1 MLEEE
6 EEEHIIRRQE
16 AELVRWYA
24 DVHVHMDNDQRVPS
38 RCEYGMIHIVDELS
52 YWEERLVDLEFITN
66 ILKRA
71 RVSEIVEHLRKAQ
84 SGFVKLYDSMTNSL
98 EAIFDR
104 PWLLT
109 CSLTKQLQEAYSSYS
124 DLYQR
129 ILKNSF
135 RAWWNQIDPKIENQ
149 LETHIFTKNQL
160 SNHCWK
166 FNFDLKSHIY
176 DLTDEIVC
184 WKLIKVEMPYEYL
197 EFTKIAKNIRI
208 LHKNATMILKDYNYI
223 IAGLSKQE
231 VQLFYEK
238 INTCVK
244 IIDPLVLKY
253 TWSQSDNMMLYWDHY
268 LIKIDTLIHE
278 SLVLNVRWSM
288 KNTLTQRTET
298 VFLINVSLHGNKI
311 KYNPSLIQLVVYSM
325 KLLLDMTTALKVIP
339 RLCHT
344 FKIANVNLMPYSY
357 AITHDKVC
365 SDLQTEIDITTKDIL
380 VHLNIYMNTLM
391 KYSDIW
397 TKDKLEQLNEF
408 ESIPHNA
415 DSIDKQIIMYLNYI
429 NKFNEMETETTVSC
443 TIVNISDM
451 IKQIVKHCQDWIS
464 NYSLLLLGETV
475 HLIEEFYEYIE
486 MNGERVMLP
495 PVNLDEMVQFIEYKK
510 KVDLECDAKKEDINL
525 ITENVVILDKHEIQM
540 SDELRRLYDNLHNS
554 WNNYTILLNEADLM
568 LKEKQEEFHE
578 MVLHDQEIFKQNI
591 EDFKKIW
598 EEFKETESKNV
609 ELTSSDA
616 LNHMSLMEEKYQKIK
631 TEEKQLKHNL
641 AIFNLKYVKPPKLNM
656 KKEMIFLRQTFT
668 IAYNWDNTWNKYKSA
683 NFWEIKVSE
692 IEVTVQNI
700 YKMLSSSLKLLKD
713 ESWKMLEIRRDSL
726 DAFKRVLPLINDLKN
741 PAMRNRHWDEVR
753 EAMTK
758 YFDETDP
765 GFTLELIMQM
775 QMQKY
780 GNQISEISSKATMEL
795 NIENSIKS
803 IAETWTNM
811 DLNISY
817 FGDEDIYRILVSDEI
832 LQMLEDH
839 LAQLYSMK
847 GSKYISIFFKDA
859 DYWSKGIS
867 LVTEVLEITL
877 SVQRQFL
884 YAMNI
889 FKGDDI
895 RTEIPKEAD
904 DFDLLTKEWKQI
916 TNKMFIDKNLFKAT
930 CSKPLLKQLNAM
942 SARLE
947 ETQRAL
953 ELYMETKRNI
963 FPRFYFISNDDLLDI
978 LVHSNNPKHLQI
990 HFKKCFDN
998 INKLELTDNDTSA
1011 IGMYSADGEY
1021 VPFTS
1026 RVKCIG
1032 PVENWLSTVE
1042 TIMRETLRHK
1052 LAIVLEALKK
1062 NLKTRDKWILKW
1074 PGQLCIT
1081 ASQIYWTAQCTLALL
1096 QSKNTGNSK
1105 PLKKL
1110 RKKQKKMLSKFSD
1123 AIRGDLTKID
1133 RLKIVSLVTIEI
1145 HAKDVVDHMYTSR
1158 CMNVADFEWMSQL
1171 RFYWDKKDNELTIR
1185 QTNTEQQYGYEYL
1198 GNSGRLVITP
1208 LTDRCYI
1215 TMTTALNLFR
1225 GGSPKGPAGT
1235 GKTETVKDLGKNLA
1249 YYVIVINC
1257 SDGLDYKSMGRMFS
1271 GLAQQGAWGCFDEF
1285 NRINIEV
1292 LSVVA
1297 QQILSIYST
1306 LASRKHK
1313 FIFEGNLINLV
1324 HTCGI
1329 FITMNPGYAGRT
1341 ELPDNLKSMFRAIS
1355 MMVPDSKLIAEIMLF
1370 GEGFRETRILS
1381 NKVYIL
1387 FVLCKQKLSKQDHY
1401 EFGLRGLV
1409 SLIRYAG
1416 QCRRQNPYMLDDE
1429 VLLLAMHNMNLA
1441 KLTVDD
1447 LPIFLGVVKDLFPS
1461 ITLPEVKND
1470 LLIRAIKQCMANKN
1484 HQPSE
1489 AAISKIIQL
1498 HETKVSRHSVMILGP
1513 TGAAKTATWKTLKE
1527 AMALLKTEKAESF
1540 VSVTEYPLN
1549 PKALTLGEL
1558 YGEYNSS
1565 QEWMDGVLSFIMR
1578 TICSDTGIEQ
1588 KWILFDG
1595 PVDALWIENMNSVM
1609 DDNKVLTLIN
1619 SERITM
1625 PEQVS
1630 LLFEVED
1637 LAAASPATVS
1647 RCGIVYNDY
1656 KDFGWNLYL
1665 KSWLTKFEY
1674 QPYKI
1679 NVKKNFNKYV
1689 TAVLEF
1695 KQLNCVETVP
1705 LPELSSIVTLC
1716 TLLEYFTFNDL
1727 ALKTPTGLKADDYD
1741 HLIKLWFLF
1750 CVVWSICAVVNEDG
1764 RKKIDTFF
1772 REKEVVFPISDTVY
1786 HYYVDTKTAQFYH
1799 WDNFLR
1805 DSSWIY
1811 KTELPFYKIIVP
1823 TIDTVRY
1830 NYLVEAFLSKKRPV
1844 LLVGPVGTGK
1854 TLTVKKALEVLDK
1867 NKFLNLTINMSAR
1880 TTVHNVQENIEGR
1893 LEKRTKD
1900 TYVPLSNKTLV
1911 TFLDDMNMP
1920 EKETYGAQAP
1930 LELIRQWIDYEFWFD
1945 RQSRLLKYVKNMLL
1959 IAAMGPP
1966 GSGRSTISNRLLS
1979 CFSVINLTFP
1989 EEAQISN
1996 IYMSMLSQHLK
2007 SFVEHIRNLRNGLTN
2022 MTINLYKSV
2031 VANLLPTPAKMH
2043 YLFNLRDISK
2053 VFQGLLRSNTDCQ
2066 TTDNSMLR
2074 LWCNE
2079 VFRVFNDKLIDEKDR
2094 EWFMDQI
2101 NIQLGKHYDMTYRSL
2116 CSSEQGLIFCDFLNK
2131 NLHYEEVTD
2140 EKYLREFIDEK
2151 INDYNLSFGVVP
2163 MNLVLFRDAIDHI
2176 CRIVR
2181 VISQPRGY
2189 IMLVGIGGSG
2199 RSSLA
2204 KVANWLCD
2212 YKMFTI
2218 EINKSYA
2225 IGDFKEDLKHLYYQ
2239 TGVRDV
2245 PTSFLFNDT
2254 QIVNEMFLEIIN
2266 NILSTGEVP
2275 QLYKEEEFDEIK
2287 EQLSN
2292 AAKMEGVPETTDD
2305 IYSFFL
2311 DRVRSNLHIIL
2322 CLSPIGIKFRTRLRQ
2337 YPSLVNC
2344 TTIDWFL
2351 DWPKDALLEVALNS
2365 LTTLEVLATITGA
2378 PRVFDVNSISL
2389 SEIEL
2394 KLRIAN
2400 LFSIIHHSVGEYSRM
2415 MILELKRY
2423 NYVTPTNYLE
2433 FVTGYKETLRTKRIE
2448 IANKANKLRN
2458 GLFKID
2464 DTSEKVAGMTVDLE
2478 KATKVVL
2485 AYTMEC
2491 DEFLSFILKQTAK
2504 ADQQKTEV
2512 DEKSIKIKEEEI
2524 VCQELYRLAMIDLE
2538 KALPALEEAMEALNA
2553 LNKKDLAEVKSFSKP
2568 PHRVKLVLE
2577 AVMILKESEP
2587 SWTEAKRQLGDPNFL
2602 TQLKDFDKD
2611 HVSPKVLK
2619 KINTFTSN
2627 PEFEPDKVGAQSI
2640 AAKSLAQWVIAIEKY
2655 AIIYKIVAPKKE
2667 SADAALSDLK
2677 QKENELLTAQQKLS
2691 EIQKLLLQLKT
2702 DFDKKMEEKEQLV
2715 KKADALKRNLDRAAS
2730 LIEGLSDEK
2739 IRWTETVKQ
2748 LDIHFD
2754 YLPGDCLLSIAFV
2767 SYMGPFV
2774 FKYRDILL
2782 KLWTTSLKDM
2792 KIPNNPAYDNKD
2804 FLSDPAIIRNWNIH
2818 GLPNDDLSTE
2828 NGIIISRGSRWPL
2841 IIDPQ
2846 CQALKWIKNMEEGND
2861 LKIID
2866 FCLPNY
2872 IYILEMALQ
2881 NGNPTLLQLSSEH
2894 LDPSVMPVLSK
2905 SIIEKENQLYIKMGD
2920 KMLPYNDNFRFFI
2933 TTKLRNPYYP
2943 PEIFTRTTVVNF
2955 AIKEEGL
2962 EDQLLDV
2969 VITMEKPEL
2978 KILKDNLIIN
2988 IDKGKK
2994 TLVELEDE
3002 LLRLLNE
3009 IEGSLLENDE
3019 LFQTLA
3025 SSKIISVTIN
3035 EQLETSF
3042 TTQIDIDVAREGYRA
3057 CAKRASILFFVLN
3070 DLNQIDPMYQ
3080 FSLDAYMDLFENSI
3094 RRSEKSESLLERLN
3108 NLNSYHTYAVYKN
3121 TCRGLFEVHK
3131 LLFSFQIIISL
3142 LMAEDLIPAYEME
3155 FLLKG
3160 GIVVNKIEQAENPCP
3175 SWLSSSNWD
3184 NISELNKLPGFLGV
3198 EKSFEQFSREWKQ
3211 WYMSS
3216 NPESTNLIGNWNDN
3230 TNSFQKMLFVRSLRL
3245 DRLSFAITNFI
3256 ASKLGSK
3263 FIEPPVMDVK
3273 SALEDS
3279 SCKTPLIFL
3288 LSPGVDPTNTL
3299 IALASSNKMN
3309 YESLSLGQGQSLVAT
3324 QLIEQGQQSGKWI
3337 FLANCHLSLSWMPQL
3352 DKIVDVMQDGKSHP
3366 EFRLWLSSNPNPDFP
3381 IALLQSSIKMTTEPP
3396 KGLKANMK
3404 RLYQNLTHEQ
3414 FAKCKSQEKYKK
3426 LIFSLC
3432 FFHSILIERKKFQ
3445 NLGWNVIYSFND
3457 SDFEVSEN
3465 LLSIYLDEYEETPWK
3480 ALKYLI
3486 AGICYG
3492 GHVTDNMD
3500 RRLLDTYISQYF
3512 NEDAINTPHYK
3523 LSSLSSYFIPRD
3535 GDLQMY
3541 RSYIDTL
3548 PIVDRPEIFGQHG
3561 NAEMASFMGENRII
3575 CDALMILQGQSSTV
3589 TEENMEGKVLD
3600 LSTKILKKLPDLID
3614 YASTAK
3620 NIKRNP
3626 LDIVLLQEVQR
3637 YNSLL
3642 SNIKIS
3648 LIGLMKGI
3656 KGLTVMSSDF
3666 EKIFQCINEGRV
3678 PSQWL
3683 KTYPSLMSLG
3693 PWTQD
3698 LIERINH
3705 FKTWANKTH
3714 PPILFWLGAYTY
3726 PITFLTAVLQIHS
3739 RSSKIAID
3747 LLSWEFIPIQPEKES
3762 LSPKE
3767 GAYVRDLYLE
3777 GADWNFKKSCLCESV
3792 PLKFI
3797 SNLPVIHF
3805 KPTENT
3811 RIPKNFYQCP
3821 IYYYPLRC
3829 GDGRESFI
3837 IMMHLDSGTESPEYW
3852 IKRATAVLLSLS
3864 D

>member
-1 MLEEE
+1 MDKTEQQFDAD
-6 EEEHIIRRQE
+6 IN
-16 AELVRWYA
+16 ELK
-24 DVHVHMDNDQRVPS
+24 VPLTK
-38 RCEYGMIHIVDELS
+38 IFNVLD
-52 YWEERLVDLEFITN
+52 D
-66 ILKRA
+66 
-71 RVSEIVEHLRKAQ
+71 
-84 SGFVKLYDSMTNSL
+84 
-98 EAIFDR
+98 AIFDR

-109 CSLTKQLQEAYSSYS
+109 NSLAKQLREAYSSYA

-129 ILKNSF
+129 RLKTSF
-135 RAWWNQIDPKIENQ
+135 RAWWDQIDPEIEDQ
-149 LETHIFTKNQL
+149 LDNHIFIKNQL
-160 SNHCWK
+160 SNRCWK
-166 FNFDLKSHIY
+166 FTLGLKSHIY

-184 WKLIKVEMPYEYL
+184 WKLIKVGMPYEYS
-197 EFTKIAKNIRI
+197 EFTKIAKQIRI
-208 LHKNATMILKDYNYI
+208 LHKNVTVVLKDYNYI

-231 VQLFYEK
+231 IQMFYET
-238 INTCVK
+238 INTCVTT
-244 IIDPLVLKY
+244 IDPLATKY
-253 TWSQSDNMMLYWDHY
+253 TWSQSDNVNKYLPKCYQQLESVKSCLSKIMLFWKHY
-268 LIKIDTLIHE
+268 LIKIDTLVHK

-288 KNTLTQRTET
+288 KNTLAQRRET
-298 VFLINVSLHGNKI
+298 VFLINVSLHGNEI
-311 KYNPSLIQLVVYSM
+311 KYHPSLLQIVVYSM
-325 KLLLDMTTALKVIP
+325 KVLLDMTTALKVIP

-344 FKIANVNLMPYSY
+344 FKITNVNLMPYSY
-357 AITHDKVC
+357 AIAHD
-365 SDLQTEIDITTKDIL
+365 Q
-380 VHLNIYMNTLM
+380 
-391 KYSDIW
+391 YSDIW
-397 TKDKLEQLNEF
+397 TRDKQYHFNKF
-408 ESIPHNA
+408 ESNAHNA
-415 DSIDKQIIMYLNYI
+415 DSIDKEIMLYLSYI
-429 NKFNEMETETTVSC
+429 SKLNEMETETAVSC
-443 TIVNISDM
+443 SIVKISDM
-451 IKQIVKHCQDWIS
+451 MKQIIRHCQDWIS
-464 NYSLLLLGETV
+464 NYSILLLGETTT
-475 HLIEEFYEYIE
+475 LIEGFYDYIK
-486 MNGERVMLP
+486 MNGERVLLP
-495 PVNLDEMVQFIEYKK
+495 PVNLDEMVEFIEYKK
-510 KVDLECDAKKEDINL
+510 KVDLECIAKKEDINL
-525 ITENVVILDKHEIQM
+525 ITKNVLIIDKHEIEM
-540 SDELRRLYDNLHNS
+540 SDILRSLYNNLHNS
-554 WNNYTILLNEADLM
+554 WNNYTILLNEAEVM
-568 LKEKQEEFHE
+568 LKEKQEAFHD
-578 MVLHDQEIFKQNI
+578 MVLRDQEIFKENV
-591 EDFKKIW
+591 EDFNTIW
-598 EEFKETESKNV
+598 EEFKETESKNEMV
-609 ELTSSDA
+609 FLHETF
-616 LNHMSLMEEKYQKIK
+616 KI
-631 TEEKQLKHNL
+631 
-641 AIFNLKYVKPPKLNM
+641 A
-656 KKEMIFLRQTFT
+656 RS
-668 IAYNWDNTWNKYKSA
+668 WDNTWKKYKSA
-683 NFWEIKVSE
+683 NFWAIKVSK
-692 IEVTVQNI
+692 IEVSVQTI
-700 YKMLSSSLKLLKD
+700 YKVLTSALRLQKD
-713 ESWKMLEIRRDSL
+713 QSWKIIEIKRDII
-726 DAFKRVLPLINDLKN
+726 DAFRRVLPLINDLKN

-758 YFDETDP
+758 YFNETDP
-765 GFTLELIMQM
+765 SFTLELIMQM

-803 IAETWTNM
+803 IADTWTYM

-817 FGDEDIYRILVSDEI
+817 SSDEDIYRISVSDET
-832 LQMLEDH
+832 LQMLEEH
-839 LAQLYSMK
+839 LVQLYSMK
-847 GSKYISIFFKDA
+847 GSKYISIFFKEA

-877 SVQRQFL
+877 SVQKQFL

-895 RTEIPKEAD
+895 RKQIPKEAN
-904 DFDLLTKEWKQI
+904 DFDLLTQEWKQI
-916 TNKMFIDKNLFKAT
+916 TYKMFTDSNLFKAT
-930 CSKPLLKQLNAM
+930 RSKPLLKKLNAM

-978 LVHSNNPKHLQI
+978 LVHSNNPKRLQP

-998 INKLELTDNDTSA
+998 INKLKLTDNEKYA

-1021 VPFTS
+1021 IPFIS
-1026 RVKCIG
+1026 NVECSG
-1032 PVENWLSTVE
+1032 PVEYWLSTVE
-1042 TIMRETLRHK
+1042 SVMRNTLKNK
-1052 LAIVLEALKK
+1052 LKFVLEALKK
-1062 NLKTRDKWILKW
+1062 NLKTRDQWILNW

-1081 ASQIYWTAQCTLALL
+1081 ASQIHWTAQCTVALL
-1096 QSKNTGNSK
+1096 QSKHAGVSK
-1105 PLKKL
+1105 PLKQL
-1110 RKKQKKMLSKFSD
+1110 RKKQKKMLLRFSD
-1123 AIRGDLTKID
+1123 AIRGDLAKID

-1145 HAKDVVDHMYTSR
+1145 HARDVVDHMYNSKCIDVT
-1158 CMNVADFEWMSQL
+1158 DFEWMSQL
-1171 RFYWDKKDNELTIR
+1171 RFYWNKKESELTIR

-1297 QQILSIYST
+1297 QQILSIYSA
-1306 LASRKHK
+1306 LASQKHK
-1313 FIFEGNLINLV
+1313 FVFEGTPIRLIR
-1324 HTCGI
+1324 TCGI

-1370 GEGFRETRILS
+1370 GEGFRETRVLA

-1416 QCRRQNPYMLDDE
+1416 QCRRQNPSMIDDE

-1447 LPIFLGVVKDLFPS
+1447 LPIFLGIAKDLFPS
-1461 ITLPEVKND
+1461 ITLPEIKND
-1470 LLIRAIKQCMANKN
+1470 QLIRAIKQCMAKKN

-1489 AAISKIIQL
+1489 AAIAKIIQL
-1498 HETKVSRHSVMILGP
+1498 YETKVSRHSVMILGP

-1527 AMALLKTEKAESF
+1527 AMELLKTEKIESF

-1565 QEWMDGVLSFIMR
+1565 QDWMDGVLSSLMR
-1578 TICSDTGIEQ
+1578 TVCSDNSLEQ

-1625 PEQVS
+1625 PEQVT

-1656 KDFGWNLYL
+1656 KDFGWNLYC
-1665 KSWLTKFEY
+1665 KSWLTKFQY
-1674 QPYKI
+1674 QPYKTI
-1679 NVKKNFNKYV
+1679 VKKNFNKYV

-1695 KQLNCVETVP
+1695 KRLNCVETVP

-1716 TLLEYFTFNDL
+1716 TLLECFTSNDL
-1727 ALKTPTGLKADDYD
+1727 AINTPTGLEPDDYE

-1772 REKEVVFPISDTVY
+1772 REKEVVFPVSDTVY
-1786 HYYVDTKTAQFYH
+1786 HYYVDTKSAQFYH

-1811 KTELPFYKIIVP
+1811 NTELPFFKIIVP

-1854 TLTVKKALEVLDK
+1854 TLTVKKALDVLDK
-1867 NKFLNLTINMSAR
+1867 NKFLNLTINMSAQ
-1880 TTVHNVQENIEGR
+1880 TTVHNIQENIEGR

-1920 EKETYGAQAP
+1920 EKEIYGAQAP
-1930 LELIRQWIDYEFWFD
+1930 LELIRQWIDYEYWFD
-1945 RQSRLLKYVKNMLL
+1945 RHSRLLKYVKNMLL
-1959 IAAMGPP
+1959 IGAMGPP

-1979 CFSVINLTFP
+1979 SFSVINLTFP

-2022 MTINLYKSV
+2022 MTLNLYKSV

-2053 VFQGLLRSNTDCQ
+2053 VFQGLLRSNTDSQ
-2066 TTDNSMLR
+2066 TTDNAMLR

-2079 VFRVFNDKLIDEKDR
+2079 VFRVFNDKLIDENDR

-2101 NIQLGKHYDMTYRSL
+2101 NVQLGKQYDMTYRSL

-2131 NLHYEEVTD
+2131 NSRYMEVTD
-2140 EKYLREFIDEK
+2140 EKYLREFINESL
-2151 INDYNLSFGVVP
+2151 NNYNLSFGVIP

-2218 EINKSYA
+2218 ELNKSYA
-2225 IGDFKEDLKHLYYQ
+2225 IGDFREDLKRLYYQ
-2239 TGVRDV
+2239 TGVRDQ

-2292 AAKMEGVPETTDD
+2292 AAKREGVPETTDD

-2311 DRVRSNLHIIL
+2311 DRVRSNLHVVL

-2351 DWPKDALLEVALNS
+2351 DWPKEALLEVAFNS
-2365 LTTLEVLATITGA
+2365 LSTVEVLATITGA
-2378 PRVFDVNSISL
+2378 PRVFHVDSISL
-2389 SEIEL
+2389 SESEL
-2394 KLRIAN
+2394 KLCIAN
-2400 LFSIIHHSVGEYSRM
+2400 IFAIIHHSVGEYSKM
-2415 MILELKRY
+2415 MISELKRY

-2433 FVTGYKETLRTKRIE
+2433 LVTGYKETLHKKRIE
-2448 IANKANKLRN
+2448 VANKANKLRN

-2478 KATKVVL
+2478 KATKIVQ

-2491 DEFLSFILKQTAK
+2491 DEFLSVILKQTSI

-2524 VCQELYRLAMIDLE
+2524 VCQELYKLAMIDLE

-2577 AVMILKESEP
+2577 AVMILKQSEP

-2602 TQLKDFDKD
+2602 TQLRDFDKD
-2611 HVSPKVLK
+2611 HVLPKVLR
-2619 KINTFTSN
+2619 KINTYTAN

-2677 QKENELLTAQQKLS
+2677 QKETELLTAQQKLS
-2691 EIQKLLLQLKT
+2691 DIQILLLKLKT

-2715 KKADALKRNLDRAAS
+2715 KKADTLKRNLDRAAS
-2730 LIEGLSDEK
+2730 LIEGLYDEK

-2748 LDIHFD
+2748 LDINFD

-2767 SYMGPFV
+2767 SYMGPFL
-2774 FKYRDILL
+2774 FKYRDILF
-2782 KLWTTSLKDM
+2782 KLWTNSVKDM
-2792 KIPNNPAYDNKD
+2792 KIPNNPTYDNKD
-2804 FLSDPAIIRNWNIH
+2804 FLSDPATIRNWNIH

-2828 NGIIISRGSRWPL
+2828 NGIIISRSSRWPL

-2846 CQALKWIKNMEEGND
+2846 CQALKWIKHMEAEND
-2861 LKIID
+2861 LKTID

-2872 IYILEMALQ
+2872 MNILEMALQ
-2881 NGNPTLLQLSSEH
+2881 NGNPILLQISSEH

-2920 KMLPYNDNFRFFI
+2920 NMLPYNDNFRFFI

-3019 LFQTLA
+3019 LFQTLD
-3025 SSKIISVTIN
+3025 SSKITSASVN
-3035 EQLETSF
+3035 EQLQTSF
-3042 TTQIDIDVAREGYRA
+3042 STQIDIDVAREGYRT

-3070 DLNQIDPMYQ
+3070 ELNQIDPMYQ

-3094 RRSEKSESLLERLN
+3094 RKSEKNEVLFERLN
-3108 NLNSYHTYAVYKN
+3108 HLNSYHTYAVYKN

-3142 LMAEDLIPAYEME
+3142 LMADDLIPAYEME

-3160 GIVVNKIEQAENPCP
+3160 GIVVNKVEQSENPCS

-3216 NPESTNLIGNWNDN
+3216 NPESLKLIGNWNEN

-3245 DRLSFAITNFI
+3245 DRLSFAISNFI
-3256 ASKLGSK
+3256 VSKLGSK

-3299 IALASSNKMN
+3299 VALASNFN
-3309 YESLSLGQGQSLVAT
+3309 TTYASLSLGQGQSLVAT
-3324 QLIEQGQQSGKWI
+3324 QLIEEGQKKGMWV

-3366 EFRLWLSSNPNPDFP
+3366 DFRLWLSSNPNPDFP
-3381 IALLQSSIKMTTEPP
+3381 IALLQSAIKMTTEPP

-3404 RLYQNLTHEQ
+3404 RLYQNITDQQ
-3414 FAKCKSQEKYKK
+3414 FEKCNSQEKYKK

-3445 NLGWNVIYSFND
+3445 NLGWNVIYSFSD

-3500 RRLLDTYISQYF
+3500 RRLLDTYIAQYF
-3512 NEDAINTPHYK
+3512 NEDAIKTPHYR
-3523 LSSLSSYFIPRD
+3523 LSSLSNYFIPRD
-3535 GDLQMY
+3535 GNLQMY
-3541 RSYIDTL
+3541 RNYIDSL
-3548 PIVDRPEIFGQHG
+3548 PNVDSPEIFGQHG
-3561 NAEMASFMGENRII
+3561 NAEMASLMGENRII
-3575 CDALMILQGQSSTV
+3575 CDALMILQGQSTV
-3589 TEENMEGKVLD
+3589 AEENTEGKVLD
-3600 LSTKILKKLPDLID
+3600 LSSKILKKLPDLID
-3614 YASTAK
+3614 YDTTAK
-3620 NIKRNP
+3620 NIKRFP
-3626 LDIVLLQEVQR
+3626 LDIVLLQEIQR

-3642 SNIKIS
+3642 SDIKIS
-3648 LIGLMKGI
+3648 LIGLKKGI
-3656 KGLTVMSSDF
+3656 KGLAVMSSDL

-3678 PSQWL
+3678 PGQWL

-3714 PPILFWLGAYTY
+3714 PPVLFWLGAYTY

-3739 RSSKIAID
+3739 RSSSIAID
-3747 LLSWEFIPIQPEKES
+3747 LLYWEFIPIPSEKES
-3762 LSPKE
+3762 LPPKE
-3767 GAYVRDLYLE
+3767 GAYVRNLYLE
-3777 GADWNFKKSCLCESV
+3777 GADWNFKKSCLCESL

-3805 KPTENT
+3805 KPIENA
-3811 RIPKNFYQCP
+3811 RISKNFYQCP

-3829 GDGRESFI
+3829 GEGKESFI
-3837 IMMHLDSGTESPEYW
+3837 IMMYLDSGTESPDYW
-3852 IKRATAVLLSLS
+3852 IKRATAVLLNLS
-3864 D
+3864 G